1 MRIQKLK
8 MVSFV
13 LALGLIVTEFSGI
26 NQMYAAEIDEPFF
39 EDENLIEIE
48 IPLFSSAEKNK
59 YIENF
64 TNQYNQLM
72 GYLNPYFEFGITL
85 SMNREMSLKQGF
97 DEIENNRANYDL
109 ILSAHLHHFS
119 ADEKNETILISNA
132 SLMGTDDYAQSLRLN
147 SKPSQNLIILGEDN
161 PLECIYNIPL
171 PRYK

>member
-1 MRIQKLK
+1 MMTKIH
-8 MVSFV
+8 
-13 LALGLIVTEFSGI
+13 
-26 NQMYAAEIDEPFF
+26 
-39 EDENLIEIE
+39 
-48 IPLFSSAEKNK
+48 
-59 YIENF
+59 
-64 TNQYNQLM
+64 
-72 GYLNPYFEFGITL
+72 
-85 SMNREMSLKQGF
+85 
-97 DEIENNRANYDL
+97 YDL